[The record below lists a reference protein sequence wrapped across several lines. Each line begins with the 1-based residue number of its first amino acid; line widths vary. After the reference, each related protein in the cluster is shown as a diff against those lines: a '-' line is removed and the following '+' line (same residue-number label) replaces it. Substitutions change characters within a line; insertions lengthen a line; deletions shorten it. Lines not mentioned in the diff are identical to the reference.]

1 MGPRQFVIRRFEP
14 GQLVPWRWIGRL
26 TVVVLS
32 GFLLASCTSLS
43 ALSAFGKALNPFG
56 SDVEGD
62 GETVV
67 ASPPAEIDPAP
78 REPAEDAYITF
89 VQEVMAASAELGEEE
104 TRAERAANAA
114 AAWRGAGEQ
123 ESASDGG

>member
-14 GQLVPWRWIGRL
+14 GQHVPWRWIGRVA
-26 TVVVLS
+26 VVVLS

-43 ALSAFGKALNPFG
+43 ALSALGKSLNPFG
-56 SDVEGD
+56 SGTDGD
-62 GETVV
+62 GEPVV
-67 ASPPAEIDPAP
+67 ARPPAEIDNAP
-78 REPAEDAYITF
+78 REPAEDDYITF
-89 VQEVMAASAELGEEE
+89 VQEVMAASAELDEGE

-123 ESASDGG
+123 DSASDGG